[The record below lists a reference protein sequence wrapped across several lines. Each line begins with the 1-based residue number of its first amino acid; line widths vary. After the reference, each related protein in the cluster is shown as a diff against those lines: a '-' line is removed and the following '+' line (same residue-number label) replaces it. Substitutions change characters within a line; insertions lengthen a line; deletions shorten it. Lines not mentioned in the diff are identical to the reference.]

1 MYLCNTAF
9 RMEIMYNLSNIPGF
23 NEILN
28 NKEEENKYI
37 NAIDYT
43 TKSNEKYRIIRYNKD
58 MLTTDLIPIYGL
70 LRSVIVN
77 SEGKV
82 VCFSPPKSVPAEK
95 FISDYPKT
103 QNIVAQEFVEG
114 TMINVFFDNSI
125 GVAGCWQIST
135 RNTVGGDMSFYQATS
150 KAESKTFH
158 EMFNEA
164 CTEMNLD
171 LSRLNPHLC
180 YSFVLQHPCNRIV
193 VPFSKLKLY
202 LVDTFRIEHDE
213 SSIKVYRKLNPGFGL
228 APLNYPFMSYKEL
241 IETYASPNTPYSI
254 MGVVI
259 RNLENG
265 ERTKIRNPVY
275 EEVRQLRGN
284 QPKLQY
290 QYLCLRKEGRVKDFL
305 NYYPEK
311 KNELSK
317 YRDLVH
323 MFTETLHKNY
333 VSCYV
338 KKEKP
343 LKEFPEQYRT
353 HMFKIHEIYLRDLRE
368 KKQFVN
374 NSVVIQYVNDMHP
387 SLLMYSLNHHM
398 RKRLHHHGTSL
409 PESL

>member
-1 MYLCNTAF
+1 
-9 RMEIMYNLSNIPGF
+9 MEIVYNLSNIPGF

-37 NAIDYT
+37 NAIEYT

-58 MLTTDLIPIYGL
+58 MLTSDLIPIYGL

-103 QNIVAQEFVEG
+103 QNIIAQEFVEG
-114 TMINVFFDNSI
+114 TMINVFFDNSV
-125 GVAGCWQIST
+125 GVNGCWQIAT
-135 RNTVGGDMSFYQATS
+135 RNTVGGDMSFYQGPGN
-150 KAESKTFH
+150 KTFH
-158 EMFNEA
+158 EMFNETCA
-164 CTEMNLD
+164 ECQFD
-171 LSRLNPHLC
+171 ISRLNPYLC
-180 YSFVLQHPCNRIV
+180 YSFVIQHPSNRIV
-193 VPFSKLKLY
+193 VPFKKPRLY
-202 LVDTFRIEHDE
+202 LVEAYRIEHTDSSVNVHVQIMNPRNFDTFRPRSYD
-213 SSIKVYRKLNPGFGL
+213 
-228 APLNYPFMSYKEL
+228 FMTYKEL
-241 IETYASPNTPYSI
+241 IEEFASPNTPYNV

-259 RNLENG
+259 RNLETG

-323 MFTETLHKNY
+323 IFTETLHKNY

-398 RKRLHHHGTSL
+398 RKRLHQGASL
-409 PESL
+409 PEPL